1 MLIVGVLLL
10 VMFGFWERTYP
21 YPLMPPHIWN
31 DGISLLYAW
40 PSLLIALPGLL
51 TV

>member
-31 DGISLLYAW
+31 DRNFTLVRLA
-40 PSLLIALPGLL
+40 
-51 TV
+51 